1 MSTASAAFVKL
12 AEFSARCRQR
22 AWQLPSRQ
30 DVVQYWSGIGF
41 LLDGRRYV
49 APLEQV
55 SEILQVPS
63 YTRVPGVHHWMKG
76 IANVRGR
83 LMAVMDLTG
92 FLEKSTPLQEK
103 RRRLLVIDQGDL
115 YTGLTVDDVY
125 GMQHFPVTGY
135 TADPKQCCPFC
146 RVAMKKMERSGKC
159 SVLSI
164 SPRIRGFCRLLVRA
178 DVAGERVKQQEQGR
192 PGATL

>member
-1 MSTASAAFVKL
+1 VSAASAAFIKL
-12 AEFSARCRQR
+12 AEYSVRCRER
-22 AWQLPSRQ
+22 ALQLPSRQ

-41 LLDGRRYV
+41 LLDGNRYV

-55 SEILQVPS
+55 SEILTVPS
-63 YTRVPGVHHWMKG
+63 YIRVPGVHNWMKG

-92 FLEKSTPLQEK
+92 FLEKSTALQEK

-125 GMQHFPVTGY
+125 GIQHFPVTGY
-135 TADPKQCCPFC
+135 VAEPAGVDDAVRPFIQGAYEKDGDFWQVFSIELLAEDPRFLQ
-146 RVAMKKMERSGKC
+146 VARTG
-159 SVLSI
+159 
-164 SPRIRGFCRLLVRA
+164 
-178 DVAGERVKQQEQGR
+178 
-192 PGATL
+192 

>member
-1 MSTASAAFVKL
+1 VSAASAAFIKL
-12 AEFSARCRQR
+12 AELSARCRHR

-30 DVVQYWSGIGF
+30 DAVQYWSGIGF

-55 SEILQVPS
+55 SEILQVPA

-92 FLEKSTPLQEK
+92 FLDKSTPLQEK

-125 GMQHFPVTGY
+125 GMQHFPVTSY
-135 TADPKQCCPFC
+135 AADPEDVDAAVQSFLQGSYEKDGEIWQVFSIENLAEDPRFLQ
-146 RVAMKKMERSGKC
+146 VARTG
-159 SVLSI
+159 
-164 SPRIRGFCRLLVRA
+164 
-178 DVAGERVKQQEQGR
+178 
-192 PGATL
+192 

>member
-1 MSTASAAFVKL
+1 VSAASAAFIKL
-12 AEFSARCRQR
+12 AEYSARCRER
-22 AWQLPSRQ
+22 SLQLPSRQ

-55 SEILQVPS
+55 SEILTVPS

-92 FLEKSTPLQEK
+92 FLEKSSSLQDK

-115 YTGLTVDDVY
+115 YTGLAVDDVF
-125 GMQHFPVTGY
+125 GIQHFPVTGY
-135 TADPKQCCPFC
+135 TPDPDDVDESVRPFLQGAYEKDGEFWQVFSIEHLAEDP
-146 RVAMKKMERSGKC
+146 RFLQVARTG
-159 SVLSI
+159 
-164 SPRIRGFCRLLVRA
+164 
-178 DVAGERVKQQEQGR
+178 
-192 PGATL
+192 

>member
-1 MSTASAAFVKL
+1 MSAASAAFIKL
-12 AEFSARCRQR
+12 AEYSARCRQR
-22 AWQLPSRQ
+22 ALQLPSRQ

-92 FLEKSTPLQEK
+92 FLEKSSALQEK

-135 TADPKQCCPFC
+135 KAEPDDVDDAVRPYLQGGYEKDGEVWQVFSIEHLAEDPRFLQ
-146 RVAMKKMERSGKC
+146 VARTG
-159 SVLSI
+159 
-164 SPRIRGFCRLLVRA
+164 
-178 DVAGERVKQQEQGR
+178 
-192 PGATL
+192 